1 MGKEVGQGMLND
13 IRINRNA
20 LVLRTVDLD
29 VHWDQLTDRVFLH
42 DTIGDELLIV
52 SRETLNEIVQ
62 SMDTM
67 SLSAL

>member
-1 MGKEVGQGMLND
+1 MGKAVGQGMLDNA
-13 IRINRNA
+13 RINRNV
-20 LVLRTVDLD
+20 LVLRTIDLD

>member
-1 MGKEVGQGMLND
+1 MMDVLDNT
-13 IRINRNA
+13 RINRNV
-20 LVLRTVDLD
+20 LVLRTIDLD

>member
-1 MGKEVGQGMLND
+1 MGKAVGQDMLND
-13 IRINRNA
+13 TRINRNV

>member
-1 MGKEVGQGMLND
+1 MGQDMLD
-13 IRINRNA
+13 ATHANRNV

>member
-1 MGKEVGQGMLND
+1 MPDTHV
-13 IRINRNA
+13 NRNV

-42 DTIGDELLIV
+42 DTIRDELLIV

>member
-1 MGKEVGQGMLND
+1 MPNRTM
-13 IRINRNA
+13 NRNVI
-20 LVLRTVDLD
+20 VLRTLDLD
-29 VHWDQLTDRVFLH
+29 VRWDQLTDRIFIH

-62 SMDTM
+62 TLDTM

>member
-1 MGKEVGQGMLND
+1 MLND